1 MGRNKIAT
9 IFKTE
14 LNEAFKVAKVQD
26 DTIKAKKGG
35 AKAADPKKKPKKNAA
50 PAAPPGLQLG
60 RGSRA
65 LFEFVSVGTL
75 LSNPDI
81 ANFNAALN

>member
-35 AKAADPKKKPKKNAA
+35 AKAADPKKKPK
-50 PAAPPGLQLG
+50 
-60 RGSRA
+60 
-65 LFEFVSVGTL
+65 
-75 LSNPDI
+75 
-81 ANFNAALN
+81 